1 MEAAT
6 LGKSDDKE
14 NPVWRGQF
22 LSFLF
27 DLIQKLWIAA
37 IFNPA
42 IFNRMTLEAAAV
54 MTFCLV
60 WWSCEI

>member
-1 MEAAT
+1 MEAAM
-6 LGKSDDKE
+6 LWRSDDKE
-14 NPVWRGQF
+14 NPVWPGQF

-42 IFNRMTLEAAAV
+42 IFNRMTLEAASV

-60 WWSCEI
+60 LWSCEI